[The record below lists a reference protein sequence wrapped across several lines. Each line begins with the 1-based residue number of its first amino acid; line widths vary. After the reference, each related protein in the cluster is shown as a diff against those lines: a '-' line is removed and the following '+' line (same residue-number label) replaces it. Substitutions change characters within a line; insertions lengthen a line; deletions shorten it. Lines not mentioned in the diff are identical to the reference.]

1 MSIVSLIAPKVFGT
15 EGSLVACSPHVQQQ
29 RTTLFKRVTHRT
41 MRCSVSQ
48 KCDHLVKVCGV
59 VSPEDAAF
67 AASEGADLI
76 GMILWPKA
84 GRSVSLETARNI
96 AAAAKKHG
104 SRAVGVF
111 VEETAEAI
119 VETCEEVGIDI
130 AQLHGDVA
138 RSAFASLPLDLQVIY
153 VVHADSNGEVQ
164 TDVSGLERRPDWFL
178 VDSLKGGSGMRFDW
192 ESLRPPTFSQHGW
205 LLAGGLT
212 HDNVAS
218 AIEIARPDGVDVSSG
233 VCNDT
238 KLAKDPSKVSSYVQ
252 RAQRAFEEN

>member
-1 MSIVSLIAPKVFGT
+1 MA
-15 EGSLVACSPHVQQQ
+15 GSPLVQQ
-29 RTTLFKRVTHRT
+29 RTRLFRVGHNRI
-41 MRCSVSQ
+41 RCSASQ
-48 KCDHLVKVCGV
+48 KCDQLVKVCGV

-84 GRSVSLETARNI
+84 GRSVSRETARDI
-96 AAAAKKHG
+96 AAAAKRYG

-111 VEETAEAI
+111 VDETAEAI
-119 VETCEEVGIDI
+119 AEVCEEVGIDI
-130 AQLHGDVA
+130 AQLHGDAA
-138 RSAFASLPLDLQVIY
+138 RSAFESLPLDLRVIY
-153 VVHADSNGEVQ
+153 VVHADSDGQVQ

-192 ESLRPPTFSQHGW
+192 GSVQPPTHSRHGW

-212 HDNVAS
+212 HENVAN

-233 VCNDT
+233 VCDDT
-238 KLAKDPSKVSSYVQ
+238 NLAKDPSKVSHYVR
-252 RAQRAFEEN
+252 RAQTAFEEN

>member
-1 MSIVSLIAPKVFGT
+1 MSIVSLIAPKVCGT

-41 MRCSVSQ
+41 MRCSASQ
-48 KCDHLVKVCGV
+48 KSDHLVKVCGV

-212 HDNVAS
+212 HENVAS

-233 VCNDT
+233 VCDDT